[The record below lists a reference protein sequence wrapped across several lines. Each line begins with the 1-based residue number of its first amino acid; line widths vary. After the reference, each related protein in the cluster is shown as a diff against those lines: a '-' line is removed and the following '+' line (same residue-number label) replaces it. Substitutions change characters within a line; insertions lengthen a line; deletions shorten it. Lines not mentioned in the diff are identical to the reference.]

1 LQHPTLIYNITMS
14 EQNLTAFFS
23 LAFQIGLFFV
33 VEAVEAIDDDDV
45 DGDLLTDVGVK
56 KSLTTFGEDRGL
68 EMTFIR

>member
-1 LQHPTLIYNITMS
+1 MS

-45 DGDLLTDVGVK
+45 DDVDGDLLTDVGVK
-56 KSLTTFGEDRGL
+56 KSLTTLGEGRGL

>member
-1 LQHPTLIYNITMS
+1 MS
-14 EQNLTAFFS
+14 EQNLTEFFS

-56 KSLTTFGEDRGL
+56 KSLTTLGEGRGL

>member
-1 LQHPTLIYNITMS
+1 MS
-14 EQNLTAFFS
+14 EQNLTACFS

-56 KSLTTFGEDRGL
+56 KSFTTLGEDRGL
-68 EMTFIR
+68 EITFIR